1 MSKSKQDIFKEIVL
15 VNVDNAI
22 WSGYKRTTEGDL
34 VKMNATLPGGG
45 IITKGG
51 KKIYPTDTFTPFNS
65 LKKEISRK
73 LMSVGV
79 SALGGSSRV
88 IPNNQMQDVQAFLDE
103 SRQRFNSLLADFE
116 AGYDANL
123 EKHLNDIT
131 DPVVREIVERSTLSK
146 AEAVKRFRFVTDV
159 FNIVPQGEGDG
170 LVNNLVNKLFNEV
183 STAARDAYEKSFL
196 GKPRV
201 GQRALNQVVAI
212 RNKMAGLSV
221 LDGQNIQPI
230 VDTIDGTLN
239 SMPTEGW
246 IEGVNYSAL
255 IGLVNM
261 LCEPEDMLKHAE
273 KIQQGLASSIAPVVS
288 ATASEPVVPV
298 VAEVEEVI
306 SQPEPQPVVAEEVVE
321 VAPQPKP
328 KLAAVAPKAIK
339 AEPVV
344 ENEEVK
350 SPSPQLTLIDT
361 AEAKEVEAEKE
372 DKPLPLVN
380 TVPAPKPVKKAAA
393 FF

>member
-1 MSKSKQDIFKEIVL
+1 MSKSKKDIFKEIVL

-34 VKMNATLPGGG
+34 AKMNATLPGGG

-51 KKIYPTDTFTPFNS
+51 KKIFPTETFTPFNT

-88 IPNNQMQDVQAFLDE
+88 IPSNQMKDVQAFLDE

-230 VDTIDGTLN
+230 VDTIDVTLS

-246 IEGVNYSAL
+246 IEGLNYSAL

-273 KIQQGLASSIAPVVS
+273 KIQQGLASSVAPVVT
-288 ATASEPVVPV
+288 ATVSEPVVPV
-298 VAEVEEVI
+298 VTEVEAVI
-306 SQPEPQPVVAEEVVE
+306 PQPEPQPVVAEAVVA
-321 VAPQPKP
+321 VAPQSKP
-328 KLAAVAPKAIK
+328 KLAAVEKAIK

-344 ENEEVK
+344 EKEEVK
-350 SPSPQLTLIDT
+350 SPSPQLALIDT
-361 AEAKEVEAEKE
+361 VEAKEVDIEKE

-393 FF
+393 AFF